1 MKAVSL
7 IGANLL
13 TAYREPANKAA
24 RMNMLT
30 GSYEAGIAFTNA
42 YVGYVHAVAH
52 GIGGL
57 YHVPHGE
64 ANAILLPKVL
74 AAYGSAVYEPLAR
87 LERKMR
93 VSGGK
98 PEREERMSG
107 AESERDVRMSG
118 AGMERKVR
126 IRGGGWKQQGDGCR
140 AGGGVYR
147 ENPPD
152 EPEHGHP
159 GAACHA
165 AQGGRAGTCG
175 ARAQRGQSELPCSR
189 DLGRGADAVVPDGT
203 GTKVTVQWASQE
215 NIAQNS
221 SRIFYNLTVYIMYA
235 KKYMRFSCNS
245 IQIIY
250 NV

>member
-1 MKAVSL
+1 MTAYSGMDAMTHAVEAYCNRFCSPKMKAHAMKAVSL

-42 YVGYVHAVAH
+42 YVGYVHAIAH

-87 LERKMR
+87 LERKVR
-93 VSGGK
+93 TSVAEDES
-98 PEREERMSG
+98 REETDAVL
-107 AESERDVRMSG
+107 AEAFIE
-118 AGMERKVR
+118 R
-126 IRGGGWKQQGDGCR
+126 IRRMNRSMGISEELAMLRKED
-140 AGGGVYR
+140 V
-147 ENPPD
+147 
-152 EPEHGHP
+152 PEL
-159 GAACHA
+159 A
-165 AQGGRAGTCG
+165 
-175 ARAQRGQSELPCSR
+175 ARALKEGNPNYPGSR

-203 GTKVTVQWASQE
+203 GTKVTVQWASRE